1 MRFIN
6 DSRSFGGA
14 ETDSDHKLVLMKMKI
29 EWSKM
34 KKQETMEERIDIT
47 GLVDENKKVRYK
59 ELVEEAIEQMEQPQS
74 SQERWNQICK
84 ITKEKAKEALGTKKK
99 TRGIKDKE
107 LEEMATEKSKLQKDI
122 ESCTDKNVRK
132 IKMQQKKMLK
142 QKMSKRINEVKK
154 IQLENELTQIESLKN
169 DSTRYFAAMKELN
182 RKRNQ
187 TIIVKDKN
195 GKTAVTENEQ
205 IEIVTEYF
213 KQMLAPDGSKNNY
226 VTYTPKEMTN
236 PFTGNEIAKAAAKLK
251 NGKSAGPDSIELEL
265 IKHAPQSTYTQIAQI
280 YNYIAKKGEDVI
292 ELKLGLLR
300 PLPKPGK
307 TKGPVENLRPIILL
321 SVLRNVMTICLIER
335 TWDRLK
341 HHIPP
346 DQSAYQPGRGTTE
359 QVFTIKLLAEKA
371 IISEDY
377 TVHLLLLDM
386 SKAFDTVN
394 RKTLFED
401 LEDVLEED
409 ELHLIS
415 ILTNRP
421 QIKVKIG
428 KSMGEIFQTLVGIM
442 QGDVLSAIL
451 FIFYLA
457 KCLRRPIRTKS
468 RGYLVQPKYADDI
481 TYAGISKRQIDEL
494 EIKVPARLNEY
505 DLSANESKTEKYQIP
520 KPPPPI
526 PPPPSMATLLKHKA
540 DKPLWSELDWLINYK
555 PEIKDKTPDWRN
567 CKLLG
572 SKLDT
577 IKDIGRRKGL
587 AIDSMRKKD
596 HIYKS
601 RRSISIQQKI
611 RTFNAYS
618 ASVFLYN
625 SELWTVTT
633 AIEKQIDSFQRRL
646 LRQAIN
652 IRWPKKITSEE
663 LYRRTKEEKWSR
675 KIKRRRLNWL
685 GHLMRMEK
693 ETPARKSL
701 TEALTPAKKKRGK
714 PPMTWLKVIEKDI
727 QPVVTLNIHT
737 DTAETITNKL
747 INVTE
752 DRKRWTQR
760 IKDIMESNL

>member
-1 MRFIN
+1 
-6 DSRSFGGA
+6 
-14 ETDSDHKLVLMKMKI
+14 
-29 EWSKM
+29 
-34 KKQETMEERIDIT
+34 
-47 GLVDENKKVRYK
+47 
-59 ELVEEAIEQMEQPQS
+59 
-74 SQERWNQICK
+74 
-84 ITKEKAKEALGTKKK
+84 
-99 TRGIKDKE
+99 
-107 LEEMATEKSKLQKDI
+107 
-122 ESCTDKNVRK
+122 
-132 IKMQQKKMLK
+132 
-142 QKMSKRINEVKK
+142 
-154 IQLENELTQIESLKN
+154 
-169 DSTRYFAAMKELN
+169 
-182 RKRNQ
+182 
-187 TIIVKDKN
+187 
-195 GKTAVTENEQ
+195 
-205 IEIVTEYF
+205 
-213 KQMLAPDGSKNNY
+213 
-226 VTYTPKEMTN
+226 
-236 PFTGNEIAKAAAKLK
+236 
-251 NGKSAGPDSIELEL
+251 
-265 IKHAPQSTYTQIAQI
+265 
-280 YNYIAKKGEDVI
+280 
-292 ELKLGLLR
+292 
-300 PLPKPGK
+300 
-307 TKGPVENLRPIILL
+307 
-321 SVLRNVMTICLIER
+321 
-335 TWDRLK
+335 
-341 HHIPP
+341 
-346 DQSAYQPGRGTTE
+346 
-359 QVFTIKLLAEKA
+359 
-371 IISEDY
+371 
-377 TVHLLLLDM
+377 M

-494 EIKVPARLNEY
+494 EIKVPACLNEY

-577 IKDIGRRKGL
+577 IKDVGRRKGL

-596 HIYKS
+596 HIYKP

-611 RTFNAYS
+611 RTFNAY
-618 ASVFLYN
+618 